1 MGYIALALSSGVL
14 LGIWKFGL
22 SFYRGR
28 ISSYAVVLFSAAAA
42 AVAYVVLGS
51 LAGTLAFDAQDL
63 LAGLLGGA
71 CNLTGTLLLLK
82 GYERG
87 KVGVVTGIAASYV
100 LVPLAYSFVI
110 GEQITWVMAAGV
122 LVIMAGV
129 AIFYSASVQKKSLQE
144 KSMQER
150 SEAASARMP
159 IVLALGAA
167 LFWGLAIV
175 VLDEGTQ
182 VSVTGTLALS
192 QVPQVAFTLVAV
204 LLASR
209 TSRAFAGVSPRAIV
223 VLAAAGVALA
233 LGNIAFFTAADEG
246 DIGVVSVLASLS
258 PLVTALLAL
267 AFLRER
273 LERREILALAVVL
286 GGTALVVV

>member
-14 LGIWKFGL
+14 LGMWKFGL

-51 LAGTLAFDAQDL
+51 LAGTLAFDKRDL
-63 LAGLLGGA
+63 VAGLLGGA

-110 GEQITWVMAAGV
+110 GEQITWVMGIGV

-129 AIFYSASVQKKSLQE
+129 AIFYSASMQE
-144 KSMQER
+144 KS
-150 SEAASARMP
+150 EADASRAP
-159 IVLALGAA
+159 VFLALGAA

-175 VLDEGTQ
+175 VLDDGTR
-182 VSVTGTLALS
+182 VSVPGTLTLS
-192 QVPQVAFTLVAV
+192 QLPQVAFTLVAV
-204 LLASR
+204 LVGARS
-209 TSRAFAGVSPRAIV
+209 SRALAGVSLRAIG
-223 VLAAAGVALA
+223 VLAAAGCALA
-233 LGNIAFFTAADEG
+233 LGNIAFYNAADEG

-267 AFLRER
+267 AFLHER
-273 LERREILALAVVL
+273 LERREIAALLVVL
-286 GGTALVVV
+286 GGTVLVVV

>member
-1 MGYIALALSSGVL
+1 MGYIALALSSGVF

-28 ISSYAVVLFSAAAA
+28 ISSYAVVLFSASAA

-51 LAGTLAFDAQDL
+51 LAGTLAFDKRDL
-63 LAGLLGGA
+63 VAGLLGGV

-87 KVGVVTGIAASYV
+87 KVGVVTGIAAAYV
-100 LVPLAYSFVI
+100 LVPLAYSLAF
-110 GEQITWVMAAGV
+110 GAPITWVVGLGV

-129 AIFYSASVQKKSLQE
+129 GIFYSASMHE
-144 KSMQER
+144 KS
-150 SEAASARMP
+150 EARASRAP
-159 IVLALGAA
+159 IFLALGAA
-167 LFWGLAIV
+167 LFWGLAIL
-175 VLDEGTQ
+175 VLDNGTR
-182 VSVTGTLALS
+182 VSVPGTLALS
-192 QVPQVAFTLVAV
+192 QVPQVIFTLVVV
-204 LLASR
+204 LIGSR
-209 TSRAFAGVSPRAIV
+209 DSRAFEGVSPRAIA

-233 LGNIAFFTAADEG
+233 LGNIAFFNAANEG

-273 LERREILALAVVL
+273 LARREVIALLVVL
-286 GGTALVVV
+286 AGTALVVV

>member
-129 AIFYSASVQKKSLQE
+129 AIFYSASMQE
-144 KSMQER
+144 KSVKEKP
-150 SEAASARMP
+150 EAASARMP

-192 QVPQVAFTLVAV
+192 QVPQVGFTLVVV
-204 LLASR
+204 LIGAR
-209 TSRAFAGVSPRAIV
+209 TSRAFAGVSVRAIA

>member
-129 AIFYSASVQKKSLQE
+129 AIFYSASMQE
-144 KSMQER
+144 KSVKEKP
-150 SEAASARMP
+150 EAASARMP

-192 QVPQVAFTLVAV
+192 QVPQVGFTLVVV
-204 LLASR
+204 LIGAR

>member
-28 ISSYAVVLFSAAAA
+28 ISSYAVVLLSAAAA
-42 AVAYVVLGS
+42 AVAYVVLGA
-51 LAGTLAFDAQDL
+51 LTATLVFDTRDL
-63 LAGLLGGA
+63 VSGLLGGA
-71 CNLTGTLLLLK
+71 CNLTGTLLLLA
-82 GYERG
+82 GYARG
-87 KVGVVTGIAASYV
+87 KIGVVTGVAASYV
-100 LVPLAYSFVI
+100 LVPLAYSFIV
-110 GEQITWVMAAGV
+110 GEPITWPIAAGV
-122 LVIMAGV
+122 LVILAGIV
-129 AIFYSASVQKKSLQE
+129 VFYSASMNDESSVSSSRL
-144 KSMQER
+144 
-150 SEAASARMP
+150 P

-175 VLDEGTQ
+175 VLDEGTR
-182 VSVTGTLALS
+182 VSVTGTLAVS
-192 QVPQVAFTLVAV
+192 QVPQVTFTLIAV
-204 LLASR
+204 VVGARS
-209 TSRAFAGVSPRAIV
+209 SNAFAGVSARAIG
-223 VLAAAGVALA
+223 VLAAAGIALA

-273 LERREILALAVVL
+273 LERREVLALLVVL

>member
-1 MGYIALALSSGVL
+1 MGYIALALSSGVM
-14 LGIWKFGL
+14 LGMWKFGL

-42 AVAYVVLGS
+42 AVAYVVLGL
-51 LAGTLAFDAQDL
+51 LAGTLTFDTRDL
-63 LAGLLGGA
+63 VAGLLGGA

-110 GEQITWVMAAGV
+110 GEQITWMIGMGV
-122 LVIMAGV
+122 LVIIAGV
-129 AIFYSASVQKKSLQE
+129 ATFYSASMQE
-144 KSMQER
+144 KSEVNSSR
-150 SEAASARMP
+150 AP
-159 IVLALGAA
+159 IFLALGAA
-167 LFWGLAIV
+167 LFWGLAIL
-175 VLDEGTQ
+175 VLDSGTR
-182 VSVTGTLALS
+182 VSVPGTLVVS
-192 QVPQVAFTLVAV
+192 QVPQVIFTLVMV
-204 LLASR
+204 VVGSR
-209 TSRAFAGVSPRAIV
+209 NSRALEGVSARAIA
-223 VLAAAGVALA
+223 VLAASGVALA
-233 LGNIAFFTAADEG
+233 LGNIAFFSAADEG

-267 AFLRER
+267 AFLHER
-273 LERREILALAVVL
+273 LERREILALLVVL

>member
-14 LGIWKFGL
+14 LGMWKFGL

-42 AVAYVVLGS
+42 AVAYVVFGL
-51 LAGTLAFDAQDL
+51 LAGTLTFDTRDL
-63 LAGLLGGA
+63 VAGLLGGA
-71 CNLTGTLLLLK
+71 CNVTGTLLLLK

-110 GEQITWVMAAGV
+110 GEQITWMIGMGV
-122 LVIMAGV
+122 LVIIAGV
-129 AIFYSASVQKKSLQE
+129 AIFYSASMQE
-144 KSMQER
+144 KSQANSSR
-150 SEAASARMP
+150 AP
-159 IVLALGAA
+159 ILLALGAA
-167 LFWGLAIV
+167 FFWGLAIL
-175 VLDEGTQ
+175 VLDNGTR
-182 VSVTGTLALS
+182 VSVPGTLAVS
-192 QVPQVAFTLVAV
+192 QVPQVIFTLVMV
-204 LLASR
+204 LIGSR
-209 TSRAFAGVSPRAIV
+209 GSRALEGVSPRAIA
-223 VLAAAGVALA
+223 VLAVSGVALA
-233 LGNIAFFTAADEG
+233 LGNIAFFNAADEG

-267 AFLRER
+267 AFLHER
-273 LERREILALAVVL
+273 LDRREIVALLVVL

>member
-129 AIFYSASVQKKSLQE
+129 AIFYSASMQE
-144 KSMQER
+144 KSVQE
-150 SEAASARMP
+150 SPEAASARMP

-192 QVPQVAFTLVAV
+192 QLPQVGFTLVVV
-204 LLASR
+204 LIGAR
-209 TSRAFAGVSPRAIV
+209 TSRAFEGVSPRAIV

>member
-1 MGYIALALSSGVL
+1 MGYIALALSSGVF
-14 LGIWKFGL
+14 LGMWKFGL

-51 LAGTLAFDAQDL
+51 LAGTLAFDKRDL
-63 LAGLLGGA
+63 VAGLLGGA

-87 KVGVVTGIAASYV
+87 KVGVVTGIAAAYV
-100 LVPLAYSFVI
+100 LVPLAYSFVV
-110 GEQITWVMAAGV
+110 GEPITWVMGVAV

-129 AIFYSASVQKKSLQE
+129 AIFYSASMQE
-144 KSMQER
+144 KSEPDSSR
-150 SEAASARMP
+150 VS
-159 IVLALGAA
+159 ILLALGAA
-167 LFWGLAIV
+167 LFWGLAIL
-175 VLDEGTQ
+175 VLDNGTR
-182 VSVTGTLALS
+182 VSVPGTLALS
-192 QVPQVAFTLVAV
+192 QVPQVIFTLVVV
-204 LLASR
+204 LIGSR
-209 TSRAFAGVSPRAIV
+209 DSRAFEGVSPRAIA

-233 LGNIAFFTAADEG
+233 LGNIAFFNAANEG

-267 AFLRER
+267 AFLHER
-273 LERREILALAVVL
+273 LGRREVIALLVVL

>member
-129 AIFYSASVQKKSLQE
+129 AIFYSASMQE
-144 KSMQER
+144 KSVQE
-150 SEAASARMP
+150 SPEAASARMP

-192 QVPQVAFTLVAV
+192 QVPQVGFTLVVV
-204 LLASR
+204 LIGAR

>member
-14 LGIWKFGL
+14 LGMWKFGL

-51 LAGTLAFDAQDL
+51 LAGTLAFDKRDL

-87 KVGVVTGIAASYV
+87 KIGVVTGIAAAYV
-100 LVPLAYSFVI
+100 LVPLAYSFIV
-110 GEQITWVMAAGV
+110 GEPITWVMGAGV

-129 AIFYSASVQKKSLQE
+129 GIFYSASMQE
-144 KSMQER
+144 KSEPD
-150 SEAASARMP
+150 ASRVP
-159 IVLALGAA
+159 ILLALGAA
-167 LFWGLAIV
+167 LFWGLAIL
-175 VLDEGTQ
+175 VLDNGTR
-182 VSVTGTLALS
+182 VSVPGTLALS
-192 QVPQVAFTLVAV
+192 QVPQVIFTLAV
-204 LLASR
+204 VLIGSR
-209 TSRAFAGVSPRAIV
+209 ESRAFEGVSLRAIA

-233 LGNIAFFTAADEG
+233 LGNIAFYNAADEG

-273 LERREILALAVVL
+273 LERREVIALLVVL

>member
-1 MGYIALALSSGVL
+1 MGYIALALSSGVM
-14 LGIWKFGL
+14 LGMWKFGL

-42 AVAYVVLGS
+42 AVAYVVLGL
-51 LAGTLAFDAQDL
+51 LAGTLTFDTRDL
-63 LAGLLGGA
+63 VAGLLGGA

-110 GEQITWVMAAGV
+110 GEQITWMIGMGV
-122 LVIMAGV
+122 LVIIAGV
-129 AIFYSASVQKKSLQE
+129 ATFYSASMQE
-144 KSMQER
+144 KSEVNSSR
-150 SEAASARMP
+150 AP
-159 IVLALGAA
+159 IFLALGAA
-167 LFWGLAIV
+167 LFWGLAIL
-175 VLDEGTQ
+175 VLDSGTR
-182 VSVTGTLALS
+182 VSVPGTLVVS
-192 QVPQVAFTLVAV
+192 QVPQVIFTLVMV
-204 LLASR
+204 LVGSR
-209 TSRAFAGVSPRAIV
+209 NSRALEGVSARAIA
-223 VLAAAGVALA
+223 VLAASGVALA
-233 LGNIAFFTAADEG
+233 LGNIAFFSAADEG

-267 AFLRER
+267 AFLHER
-273 LERREILALAVVL
+273 LERREILALLVVL

>member
-14 LGIWKFGL
+14 LGMWKFGL

-51 LAGTLAFDAQDL
+51 LAGSLAFDKRDL
-63 LAGLLGGA
+63 VAGLLGGA

-87 KVGVVTGIAASYV
+87 KVGVVTGVAAAYV
-100 LVPLAYSFVI
+100 LVPLAYSFVV
-110 GEQITWVMAAGV
+110 GEPITWVMGVAV

-129 AIFYSASVQKKSLQE
+129 AIFYSAS
-144 KSMQER
+144 MQEQ
-150 SEAASARMP
+150 SEADSSRVS
-159 IVLALGAA
+159 ILLALGAA
-167 LFWGLAIV
+167 LFWGLAIL
-175 VLDEGTQ
+175 VLDNGTR
-182 VSVTGTLALS
+182 VSVPGTLALS
-192 QVPQVAFTLVAV
+192 QVPQVVFTLVVV
-204 LLASR
+204 LLGLRS
-209 TSRAFAGVSPRAIV
+209 SRAFEGVSLRAIA

-233 LGNIAFFTAADEG
+233 LGNIAFYNAADEG

-267 AFLRER
+267 AFLHER
-273 LERREILALAVVL
+273 LGRREVIALLVVL

>member
-129 AIFYSASVQKKSLQE
+129 AIFYSASMQE
-144 KSMQER
+144 KSVQE
-150 SEAASARMP
+150 SPEAASARMP

>member
-1 MGYIALALSSGVL
+1 MGYIALALSSGVF

-51 LAGTLAFDAQDL
+51 LAGTLAFDKRDL

-87 KVGVVTGIAASYV
+87 KIGVVTGVAAAYV
-100 LVPLAYSFVI
+100 LVPLAYSFVV
-110 GEQITWVMAAGV
+110 GEPITGVMGVGV

-129 AIFYSASVQKKSLQE
+129 GIFYSA
-144 KSMQER
+144 SMQER
-150 SEAASARMP
+150 SEPNSSRVP
-159 IVLALGAA
+159 IILALGAA
-167 LFWGLAIV
+167 LFWGLAIL
-175 VLDEGTQ
+175 VLDNGTR
-182 VSVTGTLALS
+182 VSVPGTLALS
-192 QVPQVAFTLVAV
+192 QVPQVIFTLAV
-204 LLASR
+204 VLIGSR
-209 TSRAFAGVSPRAIV
+209 ESRAFEGVSPRAIA

-233 LGNIAFFTAADEG
+233 LGNIAFYNAADEG

-267 AFLRER
+267 AFLHER
-273 LERREILALAVVL
+273 LERREVIALLVVL

>member
-14 LGIWKFGL
+14 LGVWKFGL

-51 LAGTLAFDAQDL
+51 LAGTLVFDRRDVV
-63 LAGLLGGA
+63 AGILGGA

-87 KVGVVTGIAASYV
+87 KVGVVTGIAAAYV
-100 LVPLAYSFVI
+100 LVPLTYSFVV
-110 GEQITWVMAAGV
+110 GEQITWVMGVGV

-129 AIFYSASVQKKSLQE
+129 VIFYSASMQAKSDATP
-144 KSMQER
+144 SR
-150 SEAASARMP
+150 AP
-159 IVLALGAA
+159 IFLALGAA
-167 LFWGLAIV
+167 LFWGLAIL
-175 VLDEGTQ
+175 VLDNGTR
-182 VSVTGTLALS
+182 VSVPGTLTLS
-192 QVPQVAFTLVAV
+192 QLPQVAFTLIVV
-204 LLASR
+204 LMGARSA
-209 TSRAFAGVSPRAIV
+209 RALEGVSLRAIT

-233 LGNIAFFTAADEG
+233 LGNSAFYNAADEG

-273 LERREILALAVVL
+273 LERREVIALLVVL
-286 GGTALVVV
+286 VGTALVVV